1 MKRVLIIANP
11 GSGKGKAT
19 AYAEQLA
26 DLLVNTYDAQ
36 VDHRTTQKPQDAFD
50 WAKNTSADEYDTVI
64 CLGGDGT
71 INEVIFGLMENSKPP
86 HFAFLPLGT
95 VNDLARSL
103 GISLNPEEAIK
114 QFQSLELKKL
124 DIGQVNEQ
132 YFANVLALGAIPSA
146 VFETES
152 KVKNKIGVL
161 AYLFDGF
168 KAMFEENEFDL
179 AISVD
184 GKESHL
190 LKTNLLILTLTS
202 SVGGMENLLSQDHL
216 FDGLGHLYAF
226 KGSLAVSSIAT
237 FIEEKGLPRH
247 DLDNESIL
255 SLTGKSFAIKIA
267 SLNEERELKANIDGD
282 EGPSLPLN
290 IKIHGQALSVWVPKK
305 NKTKL

>member
-1 MKRVLIIANP
+1 MKSVLIIANP
-11 GSGKGKAT
+11 GSGKGKAK

-26 DLLVNTYDAQ
+26 DLLINTYDAQ
-36 VDHRTTQKPQDAFD
+36 VKHRTTEKPQDAYD
-50 WAKNTSADEYDTVI
+50 WAKTTPADEYDTII

-71 INEVIFGLMENSKPP
+71 IKEVVSGLMENSQPP

-103 GISLNPEEAIK
+103 GISLNPVKAIN
-114 QFQSLELKKL
+114 QFKSLELKKL

-168 KAMFEENEFDL
+168 KAMFEEEDFDL
-179 AISVD
+179 DISVD
-184 GKESHL
+184 GKESHH
-190 LKTNLLILTLTS
+190 LKTNLILLTLTT
-202 SVGGMENLLSQDHL
+202 SVGGMENLLSQDQL

-226 KGSLAVSSIAT
+226 KGSLAISSIAT

-247 DLDNESIL
+247 ELDNESIL
-255 SLTGKSFAIKIA
+255 SLKGKSFDIKLA

-282 EGPSLPLN
+282 KGPSLPLK
-290 IKIHGQALSVWVPKK
+290 IKIHSQALSVWVPKVEK
-305 NKTKL
+305 E